1 MCTLLW
7 KTVVR
12 DNAANDTGENGSN
25 DDAGENAREDG
36 TVTTSITDQVWSQ
49 FQDEL
54 EPLEPER
61 QIAVL
66 WCINESLLKGYD
78 DGTLR
83 LDNPVTRAEAATI
96 ILRFMNLQNNGN

>member
-1 MCTLLW
+1 VYTASENSYE
-7 KTVVR
+7 R
-12 DNAANDTGENGSN
+12 HAANHTGENRSN
-25 DDAGENAREDG
+25 DSTGENTEDG
-36 TVTTSITDQVWSQ
+36 TLTTSITDQVWSQ

-54 EPLEPER
+54 EPLDPER

-66 WCINESLLKGYD
+66 WCINESLLMGYD

-96 ILRFMNLQNNGN
+96 ILRFMNLQDNGV